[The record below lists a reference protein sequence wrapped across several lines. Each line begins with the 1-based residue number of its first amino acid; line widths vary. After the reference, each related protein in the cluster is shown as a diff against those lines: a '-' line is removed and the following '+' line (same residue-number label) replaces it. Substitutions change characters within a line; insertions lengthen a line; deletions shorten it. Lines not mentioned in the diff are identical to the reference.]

1 MKDISIIIVNYNVK
15 EFLLNLIDSIKKAS
29 EGLTTEIIIVD
40 NASVDGSVELIRENY
55 PDVILIE
62 NEKNLGFGKANN
74 IGLERATGKY
84 LLMINPDTIVRED
97 TFRKMISFF
106 EKHPDAGMAG
116 CKVLNPNGTLQLAC
130 RRSFP
135 GPWTS
140 LTKVTGLST
149 LFPNSKL
156 FAKYNLTYLD
166 ENKTY
171 EVDAISGSFM
181 MMKRETY
188 EKVGGF
194 DPQFFMYGEDLDLCY
209 RVQQAGYKVY
219 YVHETE
225 IIHYK
230 GESTKRSSI
239 DETKVFYDAMH
250 LFVKKHLSSSFIVE
264 WILRTAIF
272 VRRLFAFGNHFRLPL
287 TACLLDFLIFSAALY
302 AAEKIYISNTTWVGF
317 PEEIKPWIYFIPAFF
332 QVIIS
337 FFSGAYKRE
346 NLSLLRSIIAL
357 FFGAILLS
365 AMTFFLKQFAFSR
378 AVVLITYTF
387 AFVGFSL
394 WRIIAKL
401 GFKIGISLE
410 SRGGNTVVVGTGPTS
425 AELAAKLKSNFT
437 NVYHVVGLIGK
448 SIKDFGN
455 EINGFKVV
463 GSLENINKVITEK
476 KIKKVI
482 FSSEEISF
490 NEMFSVVAKNRDEEV
505 SFLFSGSRM
514 DYLVGK
520 SSVTMLDDIPLLK
533 VNYNISVF
541 IHRLSKRMLDL
552 FLSFFILLFIYPF
565 IYLASKVLSNKG
577 EFFNFILRTPEV
589 FSGKLSFVGP
599 RSNSYYGDL
608 FIGKKGLT
616 GYWFTEIYDRSDEE
630 EETKLNIYYARN
642 QSVWLDLEILGKTFS
657 KMFIKTE
664 K

>member
-1 MKDISIIIVNYNVK
+1 MIDLSIIIVNYNVK
-15 EFLLNLIDSIKKAS
+15 EFLLNLIDSIRKAS
-29 EGLTTEIIIVD
+29 EGLQTEIIVVD
-40 NASVDGSVELIRENY
+40 NASVDGSVEMIRKNHPE
-55 PDVILIE
+55 VIVIE
-62 NEKNLGFGKANN
+62 NKENLGFGKANN
-74 IGLERATGKY
+74 IGLKRAAGKY

-97 TFRKMISFF
+97 TFRKMIAFF
-106 EKHPDAGMAG
+106 ESHPDAGMAG

-140 LTKVTGLST
+140 LTKVTGLSS
-149 LFPNSKL
+149 LFPKSKL

-209 RVQQAGYKVY
+209 RVQKAGYKVY
-219 YVHETE
+219 YVHDTE

-230 GESTKRSSI
+230 GESTKRSSM

-250 LFVKKHLSSSFIVE
+250 LFVKKHLSSSFLVE
-264 WILRTAIF
+264 WILQTAIF
-272 VRRLFAFGNHFRLPL
+272 IRRLFAFVNHHRLPI
-287 TACLLDFLIFSAALY
+287 AAGMIDFLIFTSAIFVS
-302 AAEKIYISNTTWVGF
+302 EKIYLVSINEIGF
-317 PEEIKPWIYFIPAFF
+317 PGEVKPYIYIVPAFV
-332 QVIIS
+332 QVIIA
-337 FFSGAYKRE
+337 FLSGAYKRE
-346 NLSLLRSIIAL
+346 TLSLLRSLIAIL
-357 FFGAILLS
+357 IGAVLLS
-365 AMTFFLKQFAFSR
+365 AATFFLKQFAFSR

-387 AFVGFSL
+387 AFFAFSL

-401 GFKIGISLE
+401 GFRIGISME
-410 SRGGNTVVVGTGPTS
+410 SRGGNTVVVGTGPVST
-425 AELAAKLKSNFT
+425 ELASKLKSNFT

-463 GSLENINKVITEK
+463 GTLGNINKVIAEK

-482 FSSEEISF
+482 FSAEEISF
-490 NEMFSVVAKNRDEEV
+490 NEMFSVVAKNRSEEV
-505 SFLFSGSRM
+505 SFLFSGNRM

-533 VNYNISVF
+533 VHYNISEF
-541 IHRLSKRMLDL
+541 FHRFSKRMLDL
-552 FLSFFILLFIYPF
+552 SLSFFILLFIYPF
-565 IYLASKVLSNKG
+565 IYLASKVSGNKS
-577 EFFNFILRTPEV
+577 EFFNFILRTPKV

-608 FIGKKGLT
+608 FVGKIGLT
-616 GYWFTEIYDRSDEE
+616 GYWFTEIYDRSDAD

-657 KMFIKTE
+657 KMFINTE
-664 K
+664 M